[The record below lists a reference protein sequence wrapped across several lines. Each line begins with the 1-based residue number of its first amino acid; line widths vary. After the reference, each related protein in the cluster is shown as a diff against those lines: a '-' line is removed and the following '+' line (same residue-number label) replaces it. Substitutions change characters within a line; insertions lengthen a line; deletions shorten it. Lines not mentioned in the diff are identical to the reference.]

1 MPKMTKKRST
11 KGHRRLPVARV
22 NRPVIAVVHL
32 LSTGR
37 QFVLYRR

>member
-1 MPKMTKKRST
+1 MIKIARKRST
-11 KGHRRLPVARV
+11 KGHYKPSVSV